1 MQRLL
6 IVVVGLAISSV
17 VSLAQGGPG
26 ADRWVGAWSTALV
39 MATPAAAP
47 GAGRGAT
54 PTSAGQAAPELP
66 SAAAPSGA
74 PPAAPAQ
81 PAAGPVPQGAPAS
94 GSPPGPPAPP
104 PVRNFNNQ
112 TLRLIVHPSI
122 GGDRLRIVLSNAFG
136 TAPLVVGAANVA
148 LRDKDAAIVSKSSRA
163 LKFSGGTSTTVPSG
177 AIIISDPV
185 NLTLP
190 ASSDL
195 VVDLYVPGDTAAS
208 GSALTMHTGANQ
220 TSYVSSTG
228 NYAGAETFPVATT
241 TGSWFVLARV
251 EVAAPQ
257 VAGVIVALGDS
268 ITDGTRSTP
277 NTNRRWPDLLA
288 KRLAAATG
296 PRMAVLNAG
305 IAGNRVLL
313 DNAGP
318 NALARF
324 ERDVLSQTGVTHV
337 IVMEGINDIGQAR
350 ANPLPSAAD
359 LINAHRQLI
368 LRARARG
375 LKIYGAT
382 LTPFEGAAYF
392 TPEGE
397 AKRSA
402 LNEWIRTSREYDGVI
417 DFDAAVRD
425 PNNPRKFLTQYQSGD
440 NLHPSDA
447 GYQAMADAV
456 DLSLF
461 EVKNTVA
468 ATR

>member
-1 MQRLL
+1 MKRLL
-6 IVVVGLAISSV
+6 TGVVVAISSIV
-17 VSLAQGGPG
+17 GLAQGGRT
-26 ADRWVGAWSTALV
+26 AEHWVGAWSTAV
-39 MATPAAAP
+39 VVATPVAAP
-47 GAGRGAT
+47 APGR
-54 PTSAGQAAPELP
+54 
-66 SAAAPSGA
+66 GA
-74 PPAAPAQ
+74 PPAAPGQPAPAATQPQLPAVAVPAQ
-81 PAAGPVPQGAPAS
+81 PLAGPGAPA
-94 GSPPGPPAPP
+94 GAPPPGPP

-122 GGDRLRIVLSNAFG
+122 GGDRLRVVLSNAFG

-148 LRDKDAAIVSKSSRA
+148 LRDKDSAIVSKSSRP
-163 LKFSGGTSTTVPSG
+163 LKFGGSAATTVPSG
-177 AIIISDPV
+177 AVIISDPV
-185 NLTLP
+185 DLALP
-190 ASSDL
+190 ATSDL

-208 GSALTMHTGANQ
+208 GSPVTMHTGANQ

-241 TGSWFVLARV
+241 TGSWYVLARI
-251 EVAAPQ
+251 EVAAPPT
-257 VAGVIVALGDS
+257 AGAIVTLGDS

-277 NTNRRWPDLLA
+277 NTNHRWPDLLA
-288 KRLAAATG
+288 KRLAEANG
-296 PRMAVLNAG
+296 PRMAVMNAG

-324 ERDVLSQTGVTHV
+324 DRDVLSQTGVTHV

-359 LINAHRQLI
+359 LVGAHRQLI
-368 LRARARG
+368 LRAHARG

-392 TPEGE
+392 TAEGE
-397 AKRSA
+397 AKRAA
-402 LNEWIRTSREYDGVI
+402 LNDWIRTGKEYDGVI

-425 PNNPRKFLTQYQSGD
+425 PAQPTRFLAQYQSGD

-447 GYQAMADAV
+447 GYQTMADAI

-461 EVKNTVA
+461 GVKNTVA

>member
-1 MQRLL
+1 MKRLL
-6 IVVVGLAISSV
+6 TLFVVFSISSIV
-17 VSLAQGGPG
+17 GLAQGGRA
-26 ADRWVGAWSTALV
+26 ADHWVGVWSTAV
-39 MATPAAAP
+39 VVATPVPAP
-47 GAGRGAT
+47 TGRGI
-54 PTSAGQAAPELP
+54 
-66 SAAAPSGA
+66 
-74 PPAAPAQ
+74 PPAAPGTPAPTAQ
-81 PAAGPVPQGAPAS
+81 PQPPAPTAAAPAPAGQLPQLPSQGAPV
-94 GSPPGPPAPP
+94 GPPPGPPGPP

-112 TLRLIVHPSI
+112 TLRLIVHTSI
-122 GGDRLRIVLSNAFG
+122 GGDRIRVVLSNAFG

-148 LRDKDAAIVSKSSRA
+148 LRDKDSAIVSRSSRS
-163 LKFSGGTSTTVPSG
+163 LKFSGSASTTVPSG
-177 AIIISDPV
+177 AMIISDPV
-185 NLTLP
+185 DLALP
-190 ASSDL
+190 PTSDL

-208 GSALTMHTGANQ
+208 GSAVTMHTGANQ

-241 TGSWFVLARV
+241 TGSWFVLSRI
-251 EVAAPQ
+251 EVAAPAA
-257 VAGVIVALGDS
+257 AGAIVALGDS
-268 ITDGTRSTP
+268 ITDGTRSTV
-277 NTNRRWPDLLA
+277 NTNHRWPDLLA
-288 KRLAAATG
+288 KRLAGANG
-296 PRMAVLNAG
+296 PRMAVMNAG

-324 ERDVLSQTGVTHV
+324 DRDVLSQTGVTHV

-359 LINAHRQLI
+359 LIGAHRQLI
-368 LRARARG
+368 LRAHARG

-392 TPEGE
+392 TAEGE
-397 AKRSA
+397 AKRAA
-402 LNEWIRTSREYDGVI
+402 LNEWIRTGKEYDGVI

-425 PNNPRKFLTQYQSGD
+425 PNQRTKFLAQYQSGD

-461 EVKNTVA
+461 GVKNAVA

>member
-1 MQRLL
+1 MKRLL
-6 IVVVGLAISSV
+6 TIVVVLAISSV
-17 VSLAQGGPG
+17 GLAQGGR
-26 ADRWVGAWSTALV
+26 AAEHWVGAWSTAV
-39 MATPAAAP
+39 VVATPVAAP
-47 GAGRGAT
+47 GAGRGAPPGAPGQPAAQPQ
-54 PTSAGQAAPELP
+54 PT
-66 SAAAPSGA
+66 AAAPA
-74 PPAAPAQ
+74 PPAGQLQQVAPV
-81 PAAGPVPQGAPAS
+81 GP
-94 GSPPGPPAPP
+94 PPGPPGPP

-112 TLRLIVHPSI
+112 TLRLIVHTSI
-122 GGDRLRIVLSNAFG
+122 GGDRLRVVLSNAFG
-136 TAPLVVGAANVA
+136 TAPFVVGAANVA
-148 LRDKDAAIVSKSSRA
+148 LHDKDSAIVSRSSRV
-163 LKFSGGTSTTVPSG
+163 LKFSGSASTTVPSG

-185 NLTLP
+185 DLTLP
-190 ASSDL
+190 PTSDL
-195 VVDLYVPGDTAAS
+195 AVDLYVPGDTAAS
-208 GSALTMHTGANQ
+208 GSAVTMHTGANQ

-241 TGSWFVLARV
+241 TGSWFVLSRV

-257 VAGVIVALGDS
+257 AAGAIVALGDS
-268 ITDGTRSTP
+268 ITDGTRSTL
-277 NTNRRWPDLLA
+277 NTNHRWPDLLA
-288 KRLAAATG
+288 KRLAEAAG
-296 PRMAVLNAG
+296 PRMAVMNAG

-324 ERDVLSQTGVTHV
+324 DRDVLSQTGVTHV

-359 LINAHRQLI
+359 LIGAHRQLI
-368 LRARARG
+368 VRAHARG

-392 TPEGE
+392 TSEGE
-397 AKRSA
+397 AKRAA
-402 LNEWIRTSREYDGVI
+402 LNAWIRTGKEYDGVI

-425 PNNPRKFLTQYQSGD
+425 PNQPTKFLAQYQSGD

-447 GYQAMADAV
+447 GYQAMANAV

-461 EVKNTVA
+461 GVKNTVA